1 MRVLYSL
8 SLAAWAAAQT
18 ISINGSE
25 PTAVFDGHGGLS
37 AGASSRLLVD
47 YPDPQRSQILDFLWK
62 PNFGA
67 NLHICKIES
76 GGDGQSTDG
85 TEPSYKHY
93 REETPACGTARGYDM
108 WLLSEA
114 AKRNPDVKSYL
125 LSWGI
130 PAWVGNGSYFSA
142 ENIEYQVG
150 FAKCVQETIGG
161 SHPHYIGICEFG
173 IGVSCQPRERGRG
186 VSCQPVWRGNAATG
200 ARIATPAPLAAPRR
214 LPSRERALLGLHRL
228 RRLPAQRA
236 RRRGL
241 GRHAHCRP
249 RRRRL
254 RRRDGRG
261 CVQRV
266 LPAGRLRARRALPL
280 QAELPGDGRRG
291 PEVLGV
297 RRLFNGGGLGRRGLL
312 IGR

>member
-37 AGASSRLLVD
+37 AGASSRLLLD

-85 TEPSYKHY
+85 VEPSYKHY
-93 REETPACGTARGYDM
+93 REETPACGTARGYEM

-173 IGVSCQPRERGRG
+173 RGASCQ
-186 VSCQPVWRGNAATG
+186 QPVWRGNAARQRRLVRASVERERRDRRAHCHPRAARCTPPPALQGTSAPG
-200 ARIATPAPLAAPRR
+200 APSTTSSPCATRSTPRACALSSPTAAPATP
-214 LPSRERALLGLHRL
+214 
-228 RRLPAQRA
+228 
-236 RRRGL
+236 
-241 GRHAHCRP
+241 
-249 RRRRL
+249 
-254 RRRDGRG
+254 
-261 CVQRV
+261 
-266 LPAGRLRARRALPL
+266 
-280 QAELPGDGRRG
+280 
-291 PEVLGV
+291 
-297 RRLFNGGGLGRRGLL
+297 
-312 IGR
+312 